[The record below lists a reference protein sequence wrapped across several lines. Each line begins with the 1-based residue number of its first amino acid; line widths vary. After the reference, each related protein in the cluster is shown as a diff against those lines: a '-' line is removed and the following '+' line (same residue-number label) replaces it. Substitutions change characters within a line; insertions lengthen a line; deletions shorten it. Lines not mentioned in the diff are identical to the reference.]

1 MHVRNYACIFLRKT
15 YILASMKDIGHRT
28 RDGGTEDGKQRSKG
42 QAQWYRATEKGT
54 LG

>member
-42 QAQWYRATEKGT
+42 QEQWYRATEKGT